1 MATKAPWAGL
11 KSKFREL
18 RKIPEAWRLTAT
30 NIDGEWRPG
39 DWPRDPNNKKQLQES
54 FEARARL
61 GIELVGEEGWG
72 TSLDQWLD
80 LLRADGRGKRMI
92 TGGSSES
99 YYIQDV
105 VQASIEY
112 CAAMDEHASNA
123 APAQT
128 RLEDVEMT
136 FINENEVR
144 VRINGKVENMT
155 FSEIGLA
162 DKRRIDRPDL
172 RWEMLLSLAR
182 RGGIIPREL
191 RTPAKAG
198 SMDKCK
204 DRLCEALKERFGIP
218 SNSIKLA
225 PEGYVAQFKVSVGP
239 WFATDDIE

>member
-1 MATKAPWAGL
+1 MATKTPWADL

-18 RKIPEAWRLTAT
+18 RKVPEVWRVTATYLDVEWRL
-30 NIDGEWRPG
+30 G
-39 DWPRDPNNKKQLQES
+39 DWPRDPNDKKQLQES

-80 LLRADGRGKRMI
+80 LLRADRRGKRMI

-112 CAAMDEHASNA
+112 CAAMDERASNA
-123 APAQT
+123 VPAQT
-128 RLEDVEMT
+128 RLEDVEIT
-136 FINENEVR
+136 FINEHEVR
-144 VRINGKVENMT
+144 VRIRRKVENMT

-162 DKRRIDRPDL
+162 DKRRIGRPDQ
-172 RWEMLLSLAR
+172 RWDMLLSLAR
-182 RGGIIPREL
+182 GDGTIPRKF

-204 DRLCEALKERFGIP
+204 DRLCEALRERFGIP

-225 PEGYVAQFKVSVGP
+225 PEGYVALFNVSIAPG
-239 WFATDDIE
+239 FTTDDIE